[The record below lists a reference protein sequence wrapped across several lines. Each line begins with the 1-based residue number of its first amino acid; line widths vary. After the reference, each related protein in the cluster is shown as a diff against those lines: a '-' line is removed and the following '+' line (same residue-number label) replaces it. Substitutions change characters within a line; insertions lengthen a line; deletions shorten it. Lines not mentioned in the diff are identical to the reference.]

1 VTMISLRIF
10 STPVRVKPAVLLLVV
25 ALWAGTTAWGLY
37 WHPGRGFWPAVL
49 IGFVTMVLLLLA
61 DFGHALAHI
70 VSARYAGAPMDE
82 VRITVTEM
90 PHTLYNNNAVSPN
103 VHRLRALGGPIFNAL
118 CLLLSAAVFAVAP
131 AGSVARELA
140 AWSAAAHGM
149 MLIMSLAPLPI
160 VDGGTIL
167 KWTLVARGWSEAAAE
182 ATARRAGWLV
192 GITAGL
198 LGLGLLVLHV
208 WIIGGLCVLAGAI
221 VLGVAVGVVH

>member
-1 VTMISLRIF
+1 MITLRIF

-25 ALWAGTTAWGLY
+25 ALWAGVTAVGLY

-49 IGFVTMVLLLLA
+49 IGFVTMFLLLLA
-61 DFGHALAHI
+61 DFGHPLGHI
-70 VSARYAGAPMDE
+70 LSARYAGAPMDE

-103 VHRLRALGGPIFNAL
+103 VHRLRALGGPIFNGL

-131 AGSVARELA
+131 AGSVGRELA

-182 ATARRAGWLV
+182 AAARRVGWLV

-198 LGLGLLVLHV
+198 LGLVLLVLHV
-208 WIIGGLCVLAGAI
+208 WIIGGIFALAGAI
-221 VLGVAVGVVH
+221 VLGVAVGLFR